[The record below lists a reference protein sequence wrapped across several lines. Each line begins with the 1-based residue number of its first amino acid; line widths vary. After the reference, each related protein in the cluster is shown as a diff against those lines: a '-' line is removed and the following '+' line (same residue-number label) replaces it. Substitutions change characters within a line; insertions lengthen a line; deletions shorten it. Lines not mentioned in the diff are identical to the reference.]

1 MNEQSAP
8 TFEEALRERGIF
20 LTPLS
25 IDEVSALDR
34 DGFVVMPRVIDRE
47 WLEGLRTAFES
58 GCEKNGSVVVKESG
72 TRHVDDLINRDPVFE
87 RVITHPRVLSAVHH
101 ILPDGFRVG
110 QLGGRDPLPGY
121 GQQGLHAD
129 WTARTKG
136 EPFRAVTTIWLL
148 DDFTPENGATRLVPG
163 THFLSAGPSKS
174 FADPSSRHP
183 EQKIIVA
190 DAGSVLV
197 FNGHLWHSG
206 TANRSDKSRRVLQCA
221 FVARSEF
228 RYPRSKVA
236 DPERLSPGALYVL
249 DAGLQT

>member
-1 MNEQSAP
+1 MNEQAAQ
-8 TFEEALRERGIF
+8 TFQEGLRLQGIF
-20 LTPLS
+20 LAPLS
-25 IDEVSALDR
+25 KDEVSALDR
-34 DGFVVMPRVIDRE
+34 DGYVVLPRIIDPG
-47 WLEGLRTAFES
+47 WLEELRTAFER
-58 GCEKNGSVVVKESG
+58 GCEKNVRAVIKESG
-72 TRHVDDLINRDPVFE
+72 TRHVDDLINRDQVFE

-101 ILPDGFRVG
+101 ILPDGFRAG

-129 WTARTKG
+129 WTARVKG

-163 THFLSAGPSKS
+163 THFLLGGPPKS
-174 FADPSSRHP
+174 FVDPASRHP
-183 EQKIIVA
+183 EQKMIVA

-206 TANRSDKSRRVLQCA
+206 TANRSDKSRRVLQCT
-221 FVARSEF
+221 FVMRNEF
-228 RYPRSKVA
+228 RYPRNKVA

-249 DAGLQT
+249 AASGL